1 MNSFSPKKD
10 SLFKLKNV
18 NKVVTSPE
26 GMLTI
31 LSDISFEISR
41 GETIAIVGASGA
53 GKSTL
58 LGLMAG
64 LDKPSG
70 GEIILNNNNL
80 VSLNEDQR
88 AEIRANNIGFVFQSF
103 HLIPSLNAIENV
115 MFPLELSGKENAR
128 QRASEILHG
137 MGMKDRVTH
146 YPHQLSGG
154 EKQRVAIARAFAGEP
169 SVLFADEPTGNLDAK
184 TGKNIIE
191 TMFALNKTSSTTLIL
206 VTHDKKLAEMCDREI
221 LLEAG
226 KLASDKDIQK

>member
-1 MNSFSPKKD
+1 MNSFSSKKD

-80 VSLNEDQR
+80 ASLNEDQR

-128 QRASEILHG
+128 QRASEISQG

-154 EKQRVAIARAFAGEP
+154 EKQRVAIARAFAGKP

-206 VTHDKKLAEMCDREI
+206 VTHDKKLAEMCDRKI

>member
-1 MNSFSPKKD
+1 MNSFSSKKD

-70 GEIILNNNNL
+70 GEIILNNNNFEYHT
-80 VSLNEDQR
+80 VF
-88 AEIRANNIGFVFQSF
+88 NNINF
-103 HLIPSLNAIENV
+103 
-115 MFPLELSGKENAR
+115 
-128 QRASEILHG
+128 
-137 MGMKDRVTH
+137 
-146 YPHQLSGG
+146 
-154 EKQRVAIARAFAGEP
+154 GEP
-169 SVLFADEPTGNLDAK
+169 K
-184 TGKNIIE
+184 R
-191 TMFALNKTSSTTLIL
+191 
-206 VTHDKKLAEMCDREI
+206 H
-221 LLEAG
+221 
-226 KLASDKDIQK
+226 